1 MLLTQLWR
9 ISFLQK
15 YSQFPQWLALL
26 SFFKKVILHQLTYD
40 LIIKETLKLNSNE
53 EKYLDFD
60 LNSRAYVFKSLSK
73 STALDFEENDF
84 LEDNLEVI
92 MCMCFKDNDD
102 TESKIINFKLN

>member
-40 LIIKETLKLNSNE
+40 LIIKET
-53 EKYLDFD
+53 YLDFD